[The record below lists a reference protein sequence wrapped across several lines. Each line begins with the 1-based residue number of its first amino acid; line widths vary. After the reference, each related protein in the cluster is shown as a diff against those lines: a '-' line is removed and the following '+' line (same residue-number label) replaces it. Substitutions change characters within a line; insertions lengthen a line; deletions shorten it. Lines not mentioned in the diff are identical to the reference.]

1 MNIINTLTWRSLKL
15 NRKRTIV
22 TIIGIILSGAMICG
36 TFTLAASFQ
45 DVFVQE
51 AIKTQG
57 NFHAAFFNV
66 NPEQIKYITDNT
78 YTKKSMLSGDLGYA
92 RFERSTSKT
101 KPYFFVRE
109 YDDTAFR
116 QMPVQ
121 LTAGRF
127 PEKAGEILLSKEILK
142 HGGEAYQIGDA
153 ITFAL
158 GERINEGQQLPFDSS
173 LEETEQFK
181 ATAAKKTYT
190 VTGLMA
196 KPAHENIYGI
206 PGFTVLAYL
215 DQSSPAAKPVT
226 VSIQGKNPRQI
237 YDKVP
242 QMAKNAGIEHYDYN
256 DELLKWMG
264 ISKYD
269 SVKAMLYSITA
280 IVIALI
286 AVGSVIVIYNAF
298 AISVSERKKQFGM
311 LAGVGA
317 TPGQIRRSVFFEGA
331 ILALAGIPAGILSG
345 IGGIAVTFSV
355 VNRLASG
362 MIGIEDVALRRLI
375 VSPGVILGSIVFMAL
390 LIFISAYIPAKRA
403 SSASPIEA
411 IRLSSDIKI
420 KGKAMKTSRL
430 SRLLWGFEG
439 ELALKNLKR
448 NRRRYR
454 TTVLSLFISIV
465 LFISFSSF
473 LNYGFT
479 GTNMYFQEGAFDLSV
494 TLNNASPEEQA
505 AFYKRIAALD
515 GVERYATARMVF
527 AESWLTRS
535 RFGSYLQEKHLDE
548 QKLFPVNKKNQYR
561 CTVRI
566 TALGEAE
573 FKAYAA
579 ENGIDAAAFQDTKK
593 LRGIL
598 INKNVLREAGKH
610 TGYEPLQAKTGE
622 KLLLTTASGVP
633 APPAPVP
640 FSMEIGAI
648 TDTLPLGVAY
658 TEPAE
663 VNMVVSEAAFPVL
676 SSLLT
681 DETMRSG
688 NEAELFICADN
699 SAAPGD
705 LAERIR
711 TIFEDY
717 SGHCSLHLYDV
728 QAEQNNMERAK
739 KMISIFLYGFVTL
752 ITLIGVTNI
761 FNTISTNIALRRRE
775 FAMLQSVG
783 LTPRGF
789 NKMINYESVFY
800 GLKALLYGLPVGI
813 LISML
818 LHSSFSEVF
827 EFAFFLPGKEI
838 LACVIGVFG
847 IVFITMLHAGA
858 KLKNDNIIEALRAE
872 NL

>member
-45 DVFVQE
+45 DIFVQR
-51 AIKTQG
+51 AIKTDG
-57 NFHAAFFNV
+57 NFHATFYDV
-66 NPEQIKYITDNT
+66 SSEQIKYIADNT
-78 YTKKSMLSGDLGYA
+78 YTKKSMLSRDLGYA
-92 RFERSTSKT
+92 RFERSTSES

-116 QMPVQ
+116 QMPVE

-142 HGGEAYQIGDA
+142 HGGEAYRIGDT
-153 ITFAL
+153 ITLAV

-173 LEETEQFK
+173 FQETERFT
-181 ATAAKKTYT
+181 ATSPPQTFT

-196 KPAHENIYGI
+196 KPHFENFYGI
-206 PGFTVLAYL
+206 PGFTVIAYL
-215 DQSSPAAKPVT
+215 DQGGSAAKPVNI
-226 VSIQGKNPRQI
+226 SILGKNPRQI
-237 YDKVP
+237 YDKIP
-242 QMAKNAGIEHYDYN
+242 QMAKNAGIESYNYN

-264 ISKYD
+264 ISKKENVQAMFN
-269 SVKAMLYSITA
+269 SVVA
-280 IVIALI
+280 IILSLI
-286 AVGSVIVIYNAF
+286 AAGSVIVIYNAF

-311 LAGVGA
+311 LAGIGA
-317 TPGQIRRSVFFEGA
+317 APGQIRRSVFFEGA
-331 ILALAGIPAGILSG
+331 ILALGGIPLGILSG
-345 IGGIAVTFSV
+345 IGGIYVTLSV

-362 MIGIEDVALRRLI
+362 MIGIEDVALRLI
-375 VSPGVILGSIVFMAL
+375 VSPGIILGTIAFMAL

-403 SSASPIEA
+403 SAASPIEA
-411 IRLSSDIKI
+411 LRLSSDIKI
-420 KGKAMKTSRL
+420 QGKAVRTSRL
-430 SRLLWGFEG
+430 SRFLWGFEG

-473 LNYGFT
+473 INYGFT
-479 GTNMYFQEGAFDLSV
+479 SSDLYFQDTPYDLSV
-494 TLNNASPEEQA
+494 TLHNASPEEQA
-505 AFYKRIAALD
+505 GFYKRIAALD
-515 GVERYATARMVF
+515 GVERYATSRMVF

-566 TALGEAE
+566 TTLGDAE

-579 ENGIDAAAFQDTKK
+579 ENGIDAAAFQDTQN

-598 INKNVLREAGKH
+598 INKNVLQEAGKR
-610 TGYEPLQAKTGE
+610 TEYEPLQAKTGE

-658 TEPAE
+658 TGPAE
-663 VNMVVSEAAFPVL
+663 INIIVSDKAFPVL

-699 SAAPGD
+699 SAVPGD

-711 TIFEDY
+711 TIYEDY
-717 SGHCSLHLYDV
+717 SDHCFLHLYDV
-728 QAEQNNMERAK
+728 QASKQDMERS
-739 KMISIFLYGFVTL
+739 KMLASIFLYGFVTL

-761 FNTISTNIALRRRE
+761 FNTISANIALRRRE

-800 GLKALLYGLPVGI
+800 GLKALLYGLPVSI

-818 LHSSFSEVF
+818 LYNSLSGVF
-827 EFAFFLPGKEI
+827 EFAFFLPWKEI
-838 LACVIGVFG
+838 LICVAGVFV